1 MGTATIFLRRHLRS
15 SHMVLQ
21 RLLAQTDIGNT
32 INLTFTPN
40 ISHNIHRDLG
50 AYKPILRTFLRDIIV
65 QCKIAL
71 RIR

>member
-1 MGTATIFLRRHLRS
+1 MGTAFIFLRRHLRS

-40 ISHNIHRDLG
+40 ISHDIHRDLA
-50 AYKPILRTFLRDIIV
+50 AYKPNQFTFLRDIIV
-65 QCKIAL
+65 RGKTAL
-71 RIR
+71 